1 MINLASVTSLHFDKW
16 QLAKWADIYLRYTP
30 RAKHALLPPYQ
41 NRTDF
46 EVFRKEKNLGGT
58 ADIFSA
64 GKENVPRNT
73 VSDLSEN
80 LAEKSFCS
88 RQILIELGR
97 NKQVCQIFF
106 RKK

>member
-1 MINLASVTSLHFDKW
+1 MGGYICVT
-16 QLAKWADIYLRYTP
+16 LREQNMLYF
-30 RAKHALLPPYQ
+30 LPT
-41 NRTDF
+41 RTARTLKYF
-46 EVFRKEKNLGGT
+46 VERTIWGT

-64 GKENVPRNT
+64 SKENVLGNT

-80 LAEKSFCS
+80 PAEKSFCS